1 VAGSLTNR
9 ILVLCGILCL
19 LLTLAAGLLFEG
31 SVQMRRN
38 LAWVAHSGQVLRAA
52 NSSLN
57 HLRQAESNQR
67 AFVLTHDPAFAT
79 WIDRE
84 LVAAQNELRDMV
96 TLTTDNP
103 AQNAR
108 AKNLRLLVQ
117 RRADTLLNVARLA
130 RANDFAGA
138 AAAVAGGGG
147 KSVMELVDART
158 TDFLTE
164 ERLILARRLHAVERR
179 LAIIRWVVALCTP
192 LALIAIALMAL
203 TLVRRVRYP
212 VDAMMQ
218 VMSRLGAGDRTARM
232 DVALRSR
239 EFERLA
245 AGYNAMADELEG
257 AVTEQVVSE
266 ERLRLANLELSES
279 ANVLRQRGEVI
290 ELLGG
295 MAHRMQ
301 ASRTDEELA
310 SVIRVFAPR
319 VLPDLPGAL
328 YAHNNSRNLLI
339 PIAAWGGLEVEP
351 NGFAPE
357 QCWALRRGQSH
368 FVVEPG
374 SDILCGHVDP
384 HQHHYHCEPLLAG
397 GEVIGVLYL
406 EGVVSADSRFR
417 LTLLSENI
425 ASALVNHRLQRG
437 LREQTIR
444 DPLTGLFNRRYM
456 EETLALEV
464 ARSARSLSPLSL
476 IMCDI
481 DHFKRFND
489 EFGHDAGDAVLQTV
503 AAELRTRFREG
514 DVICR
519 FGGEE
524 FTIIAPSTTAE
535 ALAARADAVRRII
548 SEITV
553 QQGGRTLGSVTMS
566 FGVAAWQPG
575 MDREGMG
582 LIKAADMALFEAKR
596 QGRDKVV
603 IDPEPAIA

>member
-1 VAGSLTNR
+1 MAGSLTNR

-31 SVQMRRN
+31 SVQMRRS
-38 LAWVAHSGQVLRAA
+38 LLWVAHSGQVLRAA

-79 WIDRE
+79 WINRDLAAAQRELAE
-84 LVAAQNELRDMV
+84 LVALTKDNEAQNDR
-96 TLTTDNP
+96 
-103 AQNAR
+103 AR
-108 AKNLRLLVQ
+108 NLRLLVQ
-117 RRADTLLNVARLA
+117 RRAEALLNVTRLA
-130 RANDFAGA
+130 RAKDFAGA
-138 AAAVAGGGG
+138 AAAVVAGGGQ
-147 KSVMELVDART
+147 SVMELVDVRT
-158 TDFLTE
+158 TDFLAE
-164 ERLILARRLHAVERR
+164 ERQILATRLHAVEMR
-179 LAIIRWVVALCTP
+179 LSLIRWGVALCTP

-218 VMSRLGAGDRTARM
+218 VMGRLGAGERTARM

-257 AVTEQVVSE
+257 AVTEQVASE
-266 ERLRLANLELSES
+266 ERLRLANLELSGS
-279 ANVLRQRGEVI
+279 ADVLRQRSEVI

-319 VLPDLPGAL
+319 VLSNLPGAL

-374 SDILCGHVDP
+374 SDILCGHVDGC
-384 HQHHYHCEPLLAG
+384 QHHYHCEPLLAG

-406 EGVVSADSRFR
+406 EGVVSPDSRYR

-503 AAELRTRFREG
+503 AAELRARFREG

-535 ALAARADAVRRII
+535 ALAARAEVVRRII
-548 SEITV
+548 SEIAV

-603 IDPEPAIA
+603 IDTTLEIA